1 MEGYNLLI
9 MKHIEIYENYQ
20 QKTFI
25 GATTLEQFKNLR
37 RGDKIKYL
45 GTPYIVDEPGDFLIK
60 ARSEDDN
67 EIIEINYN
75 MFKSKGFIN

>member
-1 MEGYNLLI
+1 
-9 MKHIEIYENYQ
+9 MKHIEIYENYE

-25 GATTLEQFKNLR
+25 GSTTLDQFKNLR

-45 GTPYIVDEPGDFLIK
+45 GTSYTVEEPGDFLIS
-60 ARSEDDN
+60 ARSEDDG